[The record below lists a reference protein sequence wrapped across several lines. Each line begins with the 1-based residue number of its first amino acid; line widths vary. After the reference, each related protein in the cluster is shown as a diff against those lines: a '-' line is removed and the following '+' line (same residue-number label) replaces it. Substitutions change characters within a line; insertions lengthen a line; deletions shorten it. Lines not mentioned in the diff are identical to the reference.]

1 MFKLVSVRN
10 NPSRLKDVITGIWGD
25 VTTKTVVNNEIVST
39 KEYNPDA
46 IDICFESHLNA
57 DQLGD
62 TELFKRGVIT
72 GSALATIS
80 ASIAKGN
87 PLYVDKLMVNDDDK
101 AEYKIVA
108 KSVKGST
115 RKSMFR
121 HATITNGGSSYPVTY
136 VSVTIGKSQPVVAC
150 EVAI

>member
-10 NPSRLKDVITGIWGD
+10 NPKRHQKDDGTWGN
-25 VTTKTVVNNEIVST
+25 VTTKTVVNNEIVS
-39 KEYNPDA
+39 KPEYNADA

-57 DQLGD
+57 EQLGD
-62 TELFKRGVIT
+62 TELFKSGTIT
-72 GSALATIS
+72 SSALAKTS

-87 PLYVDKLMVNDDDK
+87 PLYVDKLVVNDDDK

-121 HATITNGGSSYPVTY
+121 HATISNGGNSYPVTY
-136 VSVTIGKSQPVVAC
+136 VSVSIGKSQPVVAC